1 MEIKL
6 GDIYTRH
13 SNRAV
18 YRVKMIDG
26 RQVVLESEDGR
37 LLSMT
42 DIYGL
47 ANAYTRRESKVAQ

>member
-1 MEIKL
+1 VEIKP

-13 SNRAV
+13 KDGVV
-18 YRVKMIDG
+18 YRVKWFDSKT
-26 RQVVLESEDGR
+26 VVLESQDGS